1 MVVFL
6 FRDVLRRRLE
16 KGPVLRRLREE
27 FFKAATEILD
37 PDEFLLALRR
47 DMEKLNNYVL
57 IISPFLNRTAVEK
70 FCNLREVDRALREG
84 KKIVVVTRPAR
95 IPEVEDPEE
104 HGLCIKILRDH
115 GIKVIEKEKFHF
127 KAVIIDDSI
136 IYVGSINP
144 LQIITVKYIPAD
156 YMLRFVSEALVDEIT
171 ERFIPEYQD
180 WLK

>member
-1 MVVFL
+1 M
-6 FRDVLRRRLE
+6 FRDILRRRLE
-16 KGPVLRRLREE
+16 RGPVLKRLREE

-47 DMEKLNNYVL
+47 DIEKLNNYVL
-57 IISPFLNRTAVEK
+57 IISPFLNKTTVEK
-70 FCNLREVDRALREG
+70 FCNLREVDKALREG

-95 IPEVEDPEE
+95 VPEVEDPGE
-104 HGLCIKILRDH
+104 HALCTRILRDH

-144 LQIITVKYIPAD
+144 LQIVTVRYIPAD

-180 WLK
+180 WLKGSA

>member
-1 MVVFL
+1 
-6 FRDVLRRRLE
+6 
-16 KGPVLRRLREE
+16 
-27 FFKAATEILD
+27 
-37 PDEFLLALRR
+37 
-47 DMEKLNNYVL
+47 
-57 IISPFLNRTAVEK
+57 
-70 FCNLREVDRALREG
+70 
-84 KKIVVVTRPAR
+84 VVVTRPAC

-104 HGLCIKILRDH
+104 HALCIKILRDR
-115 GIKVIEKEKFHF
+115 GIKVIEKDKFHF